1 MALIFQEHS
10 ALMENQRKTI
20 NPMKKN
26 LLFLVLVGLVL
37 QVAVPQTS
45 FGQLFMTQTGKTS
58 FFSKTPVEDIS
69 ALNSNVLAAINTSNG
84 EIAVKMNMTQFKF
97 QNKLMEEHFN
107 ENYMESD
114 KFPTGSFKGKINE
127 TIDYTK
133 AGTYDVT
140 AKGTLTIHGVTK
152 EKVLTGKLT
161 VGKDA
166 LTLDSNF
173 EVALVDYKIEV
184 PKLVWEKIAEKIA
197 VKNNFT
203 LLKK

>member
-1 MALIFQEHS
+1 
-10 ALMENQRKTI
+10 
-20 NPMKKN
+20 MKKLILTIATISTFALAN
-26 LLFLVLVGLVL
+26 LS
-37 QVAVPQTS
+37 AQT
-45 FGQLFMTQTGKTS
+45 LYKATNAEVS

-69 ALNSNVLAAINTSNG
+69 ALNSNVLAVINSSNG

-127 TIDYTK
+127 SIDYTK

-140 AKGTLTIHGVTK
+140 AKGTFTIHGVTK
-152 EKVLTGKLT
+152 DKVLTGKLT
-161 VGKDA
+161 VAKDA

-173 EVALVDYKIEV
+173 EIALVDYKIEV

>member
-10 ALMENQRKTI
+10 ALMENQRKII
-20 NPMKKN
+20 NQMKKTF
-26 LLFLVLVGLVL
+26 LFLVLLCLVL
-37 QVAVPQTS
+37 QVIVPQTS

-69 ALNSNVLAAINTSNG
+69 ALNSNVLAVINSSNG

-127 TIDYTK
+127 SIDYAK

-140 AKGTLTIHGVTK
+140 AKGTFTIHGVTK
-152 EKVLTGKLT
+152 DKVLTGKLT
-161 VGKDA
+161 VAKEA

-173 EVALVDYKIEV
+173 EIALVDYKIDV

-203 LLKK
+203 LVKK

>member
-1 MALIFQEHS
+1 
-10 ALMENQRKTI
+10 
-20 NPMKKN
+20 MKKN
-26 LLFLVLVGLVL
+26 FLFLVLLCLVL
-37 QVAVPQTS
+37 QVSVPQTS

-69 ALNSNVLAAINTSNG
+69 ALNSNVLAVINSSNG

-140 AKGTLTIHGVTK
+140 AKGTFTIHGVTK
-152 EKVLTGKLT
+152 DKVLTGKLT
-161 VGKDA
+161 VAKDA

-173 EVALVDYKIEV
+173 EIALVDYKIDV

>member
-1 MALIFQEHS
+1 
-10 ALMENQRKTI
+10 MENQRKTI
-20 NPMKKN
+20 NLMNLMKKN
-26 LLFLVLVGLVL
+26 FLFLVLVGLVL

-69 ALNSNVLAAINTSNG
+69 ALNSNVLAVINSSNG

-127 TIDYTK
+127 TIDFTK

-161 VGKDA
+161 VAKDA

-173 EVALVDYKIEV
+173 EIALVDYKIEV

>member
-1 MALIFQEHS
+1 
-10 ALMENQRKTI
+10 
-20 NPMKKN
+20 MKKN
-26 LLFLVLVGLVL
+26 FLFLVLVGLVL

-69 ALNSNVLAAINTSNG
+69 ALNSNVLAVINSSNG

-127 TIDYTK
+127 TIDFTK

-161 VGKDA
+161 VAKDA

-173 EVALVDYKIEV
+173 EIALVDYKIEV